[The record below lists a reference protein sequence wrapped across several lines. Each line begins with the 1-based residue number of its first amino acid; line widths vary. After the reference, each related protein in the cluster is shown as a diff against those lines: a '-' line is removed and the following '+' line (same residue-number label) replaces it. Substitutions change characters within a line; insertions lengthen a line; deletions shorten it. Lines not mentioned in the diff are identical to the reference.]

1 MMVRE
6 ELRFSIR
13 RIGLDMCLCVVKLAK
28 TFTYSCTRVVDI
40 LPLSSQDHQLQLLQ
54 IVLDQSHL
62 DQSSVNSGHV
72 VTLHL

>member
-13 RIGLDMCLCVVKLAK
+13 RFGLYMCLCVVKLAK

-40 LPLSSQDHQLQLLQ
+40 LLLFSQDHQLLQ
-54 IVLDQSHL
+54 IVLDHSHL